1 MTRRESEGH
10 DSARH
15 ENDAL
20 RTGAKQHVGA
30 RKMDLQTV
38 KFNTVQGIALGAAAG
53 VLMWAGIIG
62 AVLAILR

>member
-1 MTRRESEGH
+1 
-10 DSARH
+10 
-15 ENDAL
+15 
-20 RTGAKQHVGA
+20 
-30 RKMDLQTV
+30 MDLQTV